1 MHRLLAAAAAA
12 AFLALPALAQ
22 PTPPRQPTITV
33 SGSAEIELKP
43 DLARLIVSVVT
54 QADTAPQA
62 ADLNKAATDRVL
74 ARIQALGVKRDDIRT
89 VNIQVFPT
97 PQRTR
102 PDGSEI
108 RVPRFT
114 ASHQLRILSRDIDG
128 VGKLA
133 GDIIAS
139 GDMTLHSVA
148 FGRDNDTEAQDSA
161 RREAVKNARHQ
172 AEVFAQAAGVTLRA
186 PPRNPQRLGAAGD
199 PRHRRPLQ
207 GRHRHPSAGNVDRA
221 AGDGAH
227 RRERRDGLGDRAVE
241 ADTQLQPWLS
251 CQARAAPR
259 EGATRPRTS
268 PRRPSAG
275 ASSRQARSS
284 AAQAFDRRDRPSMP
298 AEEVSAWASR
308 LVSPRSCGAAKR
320 RPASTAN

>member
-43 DLARLIVSVVT
+43 DLARLMVSVVT

-172 AEVFAQAAGVTLRA
+172 AEVFAQAAGVTLGRLLEI
-186 PPRNPQRLGAAGD
+186 RNASVQPATLD
-199 PRHRRPLQ
+199 T
-207 GRHRHPSAGNVDRA
+207 
-221 AGDGAH
+221 
-227 RRERRDGLGDRAVE
+227 DGLFKAGI
-241 ADTQLQPWLS
+241 
-251 CQARAAPR
+251 
-259 EGATRPRTS
+259 ATRQQEMSIVPPATVRT
-268 PRRPSAG
+268 G
-275 ASSRQARSS
+275 ASVEMVWEIA
-284 AAQAFDRRDRPSMP
+284 P
-298 AEEVSAWASR
+298 
-308 LVSPRSCGAAKR
+308 
-320 RPASTAN
+320 